1 MATTELA
8 TAPLPAETLLAE
20 TKAETKAPHPDEA
33 WIPLAVPRS
42 HAGLRPEEWP
52 PGFYARIAELVLAGL
67 VAGLKY
73 YKDGLGHGL
82 LQAVVVPEHLPLNT
96 AGHVLATNPAKPF
109 AEDGQ
114 RWWALVPDPDAGCN
128 GCKAK
133 RVTVPP
139 GTLKRLT
146 AELATDVATG
156 LQRVYL
162 EPSGPL
168 YGDLKLPEWLALH
181 DGLKNQRPL
190 LEAQFGDL
198 SKLQCLDLR
207 PPRKSSPKKEA
218 KKDKAE
224 KRDASPSRGDKEKK
238 KSKTVSKDK
247 LKELK
252 KKLKALKPEAQEAKK
267 NLHMAEKLL
276 AEAKSELKAKAAPYQ
291 AAKLKYL
298 EAKLHRHSSN

>member
-1 MATTELA
+1 MDTTTTPLA
-8 TAPLPAETLLAE
+8 LPADNKPAETPAE
-20 TKAETKAPHPDEA
+20 AKAETKVPHPDEA
-33 WIPLAVPRS
+33 WIPLAVSRS

-67 VAGLKY
+67 IAGLKY

-82 LQAVVVPEHLPLNT
+82 LQAIVVPEHLPLNT

-114 RWWALVPDPDAGCN
+114 RWFALVPEPVR
-128 GCKAK
+128 GCKAI

-146 AELATDVATG
+146 AELATDVVTG
-156 LQRVYL
+156 VKRTYL

-168 YGDLKLPEWLALH
+168 YGDMKLPEWLALH
-181 DGLKNQRPL
+181 DGLKNQRRL
-190 LEAQFGDL
+190 LEAQFGPL
-198 SKLQCLDLR
+198 GELECVDLR
-207 PPRKSSPKKEA
+207 PPRKSSPKKEP
-218 KKDKAE
+218 KGE
-224 KRDASPSRGDKEKK
+224 KQRDASPSRK

-247 LKELK
+247 VKELK
-252 KKLKALKPEAQEAKK
+252 KKVEALKPEAAEAKK
-267 NLHMAEKLL
+267 NLHLAEKLL
-276 AEAKSELKAKAAPYQ
+276 GEAKWEYKAKAAPYQ

-298 EAKLHRHSSN
+298 EAKLHRHSL